1 MKYRKIG
8 NSDISVS
15 EIGFGAWSIAM
26 NWWGK
31 AIDEQEAKRMI
42 KYSDIFGITGFE
54 TPSEKSEHGFYQ
66 ASICLSLAQTLHIQ
80 T

>member
-42 KYSDIFGITGFE
+42 KKAYDVGINFFE
-54 TPSEKSEHGFYQ
+54 TG
-66 ASICLSLAQTLHIQ
+66 
-80 T
+80 